1 MPEKPRLAFTLG
13 DPAGIGPEIVVKAL
27 RGGRVSRVCRPI
39 LVGEKSLWRRAGWT
53 PELAPILDTRLG
65 LRSVSPGRTDKKAGR
80 ASFAALDAA
89 ARLAGRRI
97 VRGIVTAPI
106 SKKSWNAAGVPFPDH
121 TDYFRKVWR
130 RPEAQMILAS
140 PRQNLWSVLAT
151 RHIPLAQVPS
161 RLNPALVLAAAR
173 ALHEALSPLISRER
187 PRLGLCALNPHAG
200 EEGILG
206 REEKTK
212 LAPAVASARRLGLD
226 LQGPVPA
233 DSAWRLHKNGT
244 FDGLVAL
251 YHDQALIALKACAGL
266 DIVNWTTGL
275 PFVRVSPGHGTA
287 FDIAE
292 KNQAD
297 PAALVAAAELAAK
310 LCAS

>member
-1 MPEKPRLAFTLG
+1 VPEKPRLAFTLG

-27 RGGRVSRVCRPI
+27 RSGRVARVCRPI
-39 LVGEKSLWRRAGWT
+39 IVGEESLWRRAGWT
-53 PELAPILDTRLG
+53 PSLAPVVDTRLG
-65 LRSVSPGRTDKKAGR
+65 LRAVRLGETDKNAGR

-89 ARLAGRRI
+89 TRLAGRGI

-106 SKKSWNAAGVPFPDH
+106 SKKSWKAAGIPFPDH
-121 TDYFRKVWR
+121 TDYFQKTWR
-130 RPEAQMILAS
+130 RPGAQMILAS
-140 PRQNLWSVLAT
+140 PRQNLWSILVT
-151 RHIPLAQVPS
+151 RHIPLAQVS
-161 RLNPALVLAAAR
+161 SQLNSALVLTAAR
-173 ALHEALSPLISRER
+173 ALHEALSPLLSKKR
-187 PRLGLCALNPHAG
+187 PGLVLCGLNPHAG

-226 LQGPVPA
+226 LQGPLPA
-233 DSAWRLHKNGT
+233 DSAWRLHKNGA

-275 PFVRVSPGHGTA
+275 PFARVSPGHGTA
-287 FDIAE
+287 FDIAG
-292 KNQAD
+292 KNKAD
-297 PAALVAAAELAAK
+297 PAALTAAAELAAK